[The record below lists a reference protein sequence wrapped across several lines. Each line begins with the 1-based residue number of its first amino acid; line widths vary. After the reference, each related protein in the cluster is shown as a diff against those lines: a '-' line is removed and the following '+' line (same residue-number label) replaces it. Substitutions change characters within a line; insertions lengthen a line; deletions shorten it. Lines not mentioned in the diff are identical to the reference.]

1 MEKRVLEKLMFGSFL
16 FFAIFLVA
24 GWYLKIQL
32 LIGSGL
38 TLYVISMI
46 CWFELQRIDTRHKR
60 LERKYGQSK

>member
-1 MEKRVLEKLMFGSFL
+1 MEKRVLEKMMLGSFI
-16 FFAIFLVA
+16 FFAIFLIG

-46 CWFELQRIDTRHKR
+46 CWIELQRIDDRHKR